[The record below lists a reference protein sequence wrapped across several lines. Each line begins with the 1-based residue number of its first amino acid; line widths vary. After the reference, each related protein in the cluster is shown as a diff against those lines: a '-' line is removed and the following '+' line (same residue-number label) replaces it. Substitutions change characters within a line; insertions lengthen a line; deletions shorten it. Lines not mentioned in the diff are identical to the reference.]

1 MIMVTKLYRAQL
13 MRYYDEVL
21 AQSARNY
28 AFTGESIWEK
38 KYFEIQPLSDK
49 LLKDL
54 ILISDSVQRDFFIQM
69 HITSQNLVKM
79 ECTAIDFVNQKKQKQ
94 SIDILDSEKYKKQRK
109 ILEEGLENF
118 VNDNI
123 DQDENLAIA
132 HTSDSSAHEIIAL
145 KRRIAVLEKELEQEK
160 LSRT

>member
-21 AQSARNY
+21 SQSARNY

-69 HITSQNLVKM
+69 HIASQSLVKM
-79 ECTAIDFVNQKKQKQ
+79 ECTAIDFVNHKKQ
-94 SIDILDSEKYKKQRK
+94 
-109 ILEEGLENF
+109 
-118 VNDNI
+118 
-123 DQDENLAIA
+123 
-132 HTSDSSAHEIIAL
+132 
-145 KRRIAVLEKELEQEK
+145 
-160 LSRT
+160 